1 MKQSMARKNRKELE
15 NKLARVFEK
24 DMKML
29 PAAFRKIMVND
40 LVSAFESRLCV
51 MNRVQSNLNLVVID
65 EREVQVETI
74 YARSLR

>member
-15 NKLARVFEK
+15 NKLAKVFEK

-29 PAAFRKIMVND
+29 PTAFRKIMVND

-51 MNRVQSNLNLVVID
+51 LNRVQSNLNLVVID

-74 YARSLR
+74 

>member
-74 YARSLR
+74 